1 MNTSTLDE
9 KDKVKAMARASHA
22 KDEKQLYNRMVA
34 HQAVRLHQNMGDG
47 QLSGYDDQVLQ
58 AAGFDPEK
66 YGDVPLELLNK
77 RLGGVVS
84 AQQGL
89 VNREEQKAAKQEAKE
104 AEIRAATIKAAEVS
118 ARNRGNGETY
128 NR

>member
-1 MNTSTLDE
+1 MASEDVQRAEQQVNTSTLDE

-84 AQQGL
+84 
-89 VNREEQKAAKQEAKE
+89 
-104 AEIRAATIKAAEVS
+104 VS
-118 ARNRGNGETY
+118 YTHLDVYKRQVL
-128 NR
+128 